1 MSSYINVNIYREV
14 FPEPLVIA
22 FRLCENLKD
31 MLVRARLATDN
42 TCDERDCTL

>member
-1 MSSYINVNIYREV
+1 MNPYITVNIYRF

-42 TCDERDCTL
+42 TYDERDCTL